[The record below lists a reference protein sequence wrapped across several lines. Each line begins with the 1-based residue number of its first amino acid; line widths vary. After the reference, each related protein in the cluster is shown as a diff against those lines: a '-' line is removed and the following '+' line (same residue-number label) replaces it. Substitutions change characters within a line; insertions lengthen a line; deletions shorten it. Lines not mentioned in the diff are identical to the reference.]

1 MPVALKTPLGPPRSI
16 YIAFEVYP
24 RPKGASSHIT
34 AMVQAL
40 ARDFA
45 PVWLLCCG
53 YPDMPAVQ
61 TEGAVTIHR
70 YRMHHPNLLR
80 RAQGFGTFVYEKLKS
95 LPHPP
100 AIGIFRDPWGGN
112 PGLAAQPDSPWI
124 FEVNA
129 LPSWEL
135 PYNFP
140 AVSHNFPLLA
150 KIEDLERF
158 CLKKAATMVT
168 VSDVTRKA
176 LVAMGFDSSSI
187 AVVPNTAADFFF
199 HDQPPGSLPELDQG
213 RWFGYIGSLH
223 SWQGI
228 DNLIEAWNRV
238 QGDFPEVKLMVVHSG
253 RKAPLKLLRK
263 RISKRG
269 LNDRISLQAP
279 LEPQE
284 LAGVIP
290 KFEFTCAPLAETFR
304 NTHQGCCPIKIVESM
319 AAGVPVAAS
328 NLTVCRALINHGV
341 DGWLIRPDNPRQWA
355 LEIGRLLENP
365 PLRKNLAQGALN
377 RASKEFTRE
386 NMFVTLKEAINR
398 AIQ

>member
-1 MPVALKTPLGPPRSI
+1 MAVEPDTLSPPPRAI

-24 RPKGASSHIT
+24 RPKGASSHIA

-40 ARDFA
+40 ARDYA

-53 YPDMPAVQ
+53 FADTPAVQ
-61 TEGAVTIHR
+61 AEDGVIIHR

-80 RAQGFGTFVYEKLKS
+80 RAEGFGGFVFDKLKS

-100 AIGIFRDPWGGN
+100 EIGIFRDPWGGC
-112 PGLAAQPDSPWI
+112 PALIACPDSPFV

-140 AVSHNFPLLA
+140 AVAQNHALLA

-158 CLKKAATMVT
+158 CLKNAAALIT
-168 VSDVTRKA
+168 VSEVTSQA
-176 LVAMGFDSSSI
+176 LTAIGADPGRMTTI
-187 AVVPNTAADFFF
+187 PNTAPDFFF
-199 HDQPPGSLPELDQG
+199 NDRPENVLPELDQG

-223 SWQGI
+223 SWQG
-228 DNLIEAWNRV
+228 LEVLVEAWSRILD
-238 QGDFPEVKLMVVHSG
+238 DFPEVRLMIVHNG
-253 RKAPLKLLRK
+253 RKAPLKLLKKMIVKK
-263 RISKRG
+263 RLLDK
-269 LNDRISLQAP
+269 ISLQAP
-279 LEPQE
+279 LTFQE
-284 LAGVIP
+284 LAGAIP

-328 NLTVCRALINHGV
+328 NLNVTRALINHGL
-341 DGWLIRPDNPRQWA
+341 DGWMVEPGSTRKWA
-355 LEIGRLLENP
+355 LALGRLLNDA
-365 PLRKNLAQGALN
+365 PLRQGLAQAASITALN
-377 RASKEFTRE
+377 RFTRKIL
-386 NMFVTLKEAINR
+386 FVNLEAVINR
-398 AIQ
+398 VIQ